1 VREEVFLARLVH
13 SAASHRSLIGKILI
27 AMRTLIEPG
36 EVLKSEGRG
45 PGRSRSSRRSVAPRG
60 FTLIELLV
68 VIAIIAILASLL
80 LPALTRA
87 KLKATMVTCL
97 SNHKQLGLA
106 WTLYADDNQ
115 DVLVC
120 FNNADSLNPAGVSQ
134 RPWRYQPPDSPA
146 PSLPVVPPKPAG
158 MGAKP
163 YAILCMQECVKQG
176 ALGQYIKTA
185 DVIHCPS
192 DTRALRQVGSGFA
205 YGSVAGMTGLNG
217 QPWDQHPAAK
227 EILASRNQLMRPSE
241 TILWVE
247 ENDPRGENW
256 GTWVINVAGTLAN
269 DWAGSTFLDS
279 PAVFHLSSSTFSW
292 ADGHATGRKWQD
304 AATIA
309 YAGDSD
315 FSGSKYGTAPSAAQ
329 TPRDIAFIKH
339 AYAFTLNP

>member
-1 VREEVFLARLVH
+1 M
-13 SAASHRSLIGKILI
+13 IT
-27 AMRTLIEPG
+27 MRTPIEPG
-36 EVLKSEGRG
+36 QVLKSATSTASL
-45 PGRSRSSRRSVAPRG
+45 SRSCCRSGAARG

-80 LPALTRA
+80 LPALTQA
-87 KLKATMVTCL
+87 KLKATMATCL

-106 WTLYADDNQ
+106 WILYADDNQ

-120 FNNADSLNPAGVSQ
+120 FNGADTVNAAGINQ
-134 RPWRYQPPDSPA
+134 RPWRYQPPNSPA
-146 PSLPVVPPKPAG
+146 PSLPVPPTRPSG
-158 MGAKP
+158 MDNKS

-176 ALGQYIKTA
+176 ALGQYLRTA

-192 DTRALRQVGSGFA
+192 DTRSKRPAGQGFA

-217 QPWDQHPAAK
+217 QTWDQHPTAK
-227 EILASRNQLMRPSE
+227 EILVKRNQLMRPSE
-241 TILWVE
+241 KILWVE

-256 GTWVINVAGTLAN
+256 GTWVINVFGTAAN
-269 DWAGSTFLDS
+269 DWAGSTFVDS

-292 ADGHATGRKWQD
+292 ADGHATGRKWMD

-315 FSGSKYGTAPSAAQ
+315 FSGSKYSSPPPAAK
-329 TPRDIAFIKH
+329 TLRDITFIKR

>member
-1 VREEVFLARLVH
+1 MRTPVEPGKVLK
-13 SAASHRSLIGKILI
+13 SAASGPSL
-27 AMRTLIEPG
+27 
-36 EVLKSEGRG
+36 
-45 PGRSRSSRRSVAPRG
+45 SRSGRRSGTAQG

-80 LPALTRA
+80 LPALSKA
-87 KLKATMVTCL
+87 KLKATMSTCL

-106 WTLYADDNQ
+106 WILYADDNQ

-120 FNNADSLNPAGVSQ
+120 FNNADSVNPAGVSQ
-134 RPWRYQPPDSPA
+134 RPWRYQPPNSPA

-158 MGAKP
+158 IGDKS

-176 ALGQYIKTA
+176 ALGQYLKTA

-227 EILASRNQLMRPSE
+227 EILAGRNQLMSPSE
-241 TILWVE
+241 KILWVE

-279 PAVFHLSSSTFSW
+279 PAVFHLSASTFSW

-304 AATIA
+304 AATIT

-315 FSGSKYGTAPSAAQ
+315 PSGSKYGKAPSAAQ
-329 TPRDIAFIKH
+329 TPRDITFIKH
-339 AYAFTLNP
+339 AYAFSLNP

>member
-1 VREEVFLARLVH
+1 M
-13 SAASHRSLIGKILI
+13 KTP
-27 AMRTLIEPG
+27 MKPG
-36 EVLKSEGRG
+36 EALKSEGNV
-45 PGRSRSSRRSVAPRG
+45 PSLFRSGRRSVAAQG

-80 LPALTRA
+80 LPALSKA
-87 KLKATMVTCL
+87 KLKATAATCL

-120 FNNADSLNPAGVSQ
+120 FNGADTVNPAGVSQ
-134 RPWRYQPPDSPA
+134 HPWRYQPPNSPA
-146 PSLPVVPPKPAG
+146 PSLPVPPTRPSG
-158 MGAKP
+158 MDDKS

-176 ALGQYIKTA
+176 ALGQYLRTA
-185 DVIHCPS
+185 EVIHCPS
-192 DTRALRQVGSGFA
+192 DTRSKRPVAKGFA

-217 QPWDQHPAAK
+217 QTWDQHPTAK
-227 EILASRNQLMRPSE
+227 EILATRNQLTHPSE
-241 TILWVE
+241 KILWVE

-256 GTWVINVAGTLAN
+256 GTWVINVYGTAA
-269 DWAGSTFLDS
+269 DDFAGSSFVDS

-309 YAGDSD
+309 YASDSD
-315 FSGSKYGTAPSAAQ
+315 YTGSKYANAPSATQ
-329 TPRDIAFIKH
+329 TPRDIAFIRH
-339 AYAFTLNP
+339 AYAFSLNP